1 MRENLGKH
9 SVDKGI
15 GKLQAECRTSH
26 LYKQSGAEEDIHLY
40 PGGQD
45 GNRLLR
51 HHVGLVHLL
60 HHRHAGGGSHPQ
72 GTRDPNK
79 GYQAPR
85 LQW

>member
-45 GNRLLR
+45 YISNF
-51 HHVGLVHLL
+51 
-60 HHRHAGGGSHPQ
+60 
-72 GTRDPNK
+72 D
-79 GYQAPR
+79 
-85 LQW
+85 